1 MRRVTYIVVFL
12 ALVLTPVLAG
22 QAVDLEGKIGT
33 GPSFAVVAEGDISS
47 SLSVAFSFGMEYEEQ
62 TPSATIFGLAG
73 KCYFAPKDSQFV
85 PYLGVGGY
93 LKILPDSTSEI
104 LVGGIAGARLNLFSN
119 AYLSGEAIYYAPI
132 APITDIAAAYL
143 RFYLGAGIHIP
154 F

>member
-47 SLSVAFSFGMEYEEQ
+47 SLSVAFSFGMEYEEGYQ

-73 KCYFAPKDSQFV
+73 KCYFAPKESQFV

-93 LKILPDSTSEI
+93 LKISDSSTSEI

-132 APITDIAAAYL
+132 ADIAAAYL